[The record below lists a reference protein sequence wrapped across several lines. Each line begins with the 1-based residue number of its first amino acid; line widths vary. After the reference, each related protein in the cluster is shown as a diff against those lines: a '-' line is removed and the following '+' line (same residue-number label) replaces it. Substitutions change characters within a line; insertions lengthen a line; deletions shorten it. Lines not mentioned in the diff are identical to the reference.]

1 MPRLRSRRAKKPGT
15 VQRPTEKVEEKVT
28 YPSKLMIAL
37 NQAATTM
44 IVQTKDSKYTII
56 DNIPCIHMYIYYL

>member
-37 NQAATTM
+37 NQDATTM
-44 IVQTKDSKYTII
+44 DST
-56 DNIPCIHMYIYYL
+56 N